1 MPSQELVCV
10 TALSEETPT
19 TQISDAQFGLR
30 SQRHDQSS
38 FKLTS
43 FSTVDLSTAQQ
54 MLNNTSCLFL
64 ESKLD
69 NIALKLSPRG
79 NSYKPK
85 GTAQLLNPTSQ
96 NGHLKFHAATRM
108 LLKWTKMKFKLKKK
122 RCSHFLNFQLQ
133 VSISQNAQNAP
144 QHQNLDKGDTAGR
157 ERHFTSSLF
166 DLWSTNPF
174 FHCPSAPSFGLRMLN
189 STFARS
195 LLWMAFHSSRVIS
208 LGPSSFTSSTSFSL
222 QGIHGDCGHN

>member
-69 NIALKLSPRG
+69 NIPLKLSPRG

-122 RCSHFLNFQLQ
+122 PLFPLSELP
-133 VSISQNAQNAP
+133 ATG
-144 QHQNLDKGDTAGR
+144 QHLPECTK
-157 ERHFTSSLF
+157 
-166 DLWSTNPF
+166 
-174 FHCPSAPSFGLRMLN
+174 C
-189 STFARS
+189 
-195 LLWMAFHSSRVIS
+195 
-208 LGPSSFTSSTSFSL
+208 SSTPKPW
-222 QGIHGDCGHN
+222 QRGHCR